1 MITTLLQHQFSKTS
15 GKKGKLNTAE
25 KKIIVVFLTFIVFGV
40 YLMVHFGVVTGNAD
54 KVNEGFAEYFA
65 CEASGHIPG
74 QCDRSKFER
83 YLFPYMSAV
92 AYILLGLLPFTI
104 LNFVVNWNRLW
115 KTLKRQ
121 FNKKSIFK
129 SNNQISTSPTKLKK
143 QFTHGHF
150 SIRSVNRSDMSGVSQ
165 QSSGTPA

>member
-1 MITTLLQHQFSKTS
+1 MI
-15 GKKGKLNTAE
+15 
-25 KKIIVVFLTFIVFGV
+25 
-40 YLMVHFGVVTGNAD
+40 HFGVVTGNAD

-104 LNFVVNWNRLW
+104 LNFVVNWDRLW
-115 KTLKRQ
+115 RTLKRQ

-129 SNNQISTSPTKLKK
+129 SKNQISTSSTLKK

-150 SIRSVNRSDMSGVSQ
+150 SIRSVKHSDMSGVPQ
-165 QSSGTPA
+165 QSSSETPA